1 MVIKSIGIK
10 VLILPLSLALVVMIS
25 IVFIKPALVKMN
37 ANRKTLAQNEEKLTA
52 LQAQTQKMDSL
63 KRAFDAL
70 EEKKLVAVA
79 LPEDESIEDYL
90 SELYQ
95 RASRSGVLV
104 TNFSVSEDSSGNSE
118 RAYSC
123 SAVAVAAAQS
133 PVASAGASSTQTP
146 AMSGNSLAADGT
158 GSAGVSPAVPACADI
173 SSVQISVE
181 GNWEQL
187 LSFFKYLADSN
198 RIANMEAIEI
208 SSRGQSNQQDE
219 AASTDLLS
227 SKITLAIHSKEK
239 KKVSDMNSVNA
250 LVAGAG
256 FNQGVLNKLKEIV
269 YAPYEA
275 PLVPETG
282 ERNIFK

>member
-1 MVIKSIGIK
+1 MVTKSIGLK

-25 IVFIKPALVKMN
+25 IVFIKPALVRMN

-63 KRAFDAL
+63 KRIFESL
-70 EEKKLVAVA
+70 EEKKLVSVA

-104 TNFSVSEDSSGNSE
+104 TDFSVSENSSTNTEQAYSCGAVASLQSTASFSGNSP
-118 RAYSC
+118 
-123 SAVAVAAAQS
+123 AQTPQTNGSS
-133 PVASAGASSTQTP
+133 PVANDTIAG
-146 AMSGNSLAADGT
+146 
-158 GSAGVSPAVPACADI
+158 GVSPAVVPACANI

-187 LSFFKYLADSN
+187 LSFYKYLADSN
-198 RIANMEAIEI
+198 RIANMEAINI
-208 SSRGQSNQQDE
+208 SSKGQSSQDE
-219 AASTDLLS
+219 TSSADLLS
-227 SKITLAIHSKEK
+227 SKLTLAIHSKEK
-239 KKVSDMNSVNA
+239 KEVSDMSSVNA

-256 FNQGVLNKLKEIV
+256 FDLGVLNKLKEIV
-269 YAPYEA
+269 YAPYEE
-275 PLVPETG
+275 PLVSETG